1 MDKQQE
7 QAAANETAGGNLDP
21 QLGAAE
27 LPPVEPPSAGFI
39 VQLFVVPALIVLFVV
54 GIWVVFGKLAS
65 NKQDLQHLVQE
76 LQSGNPQREQ
86 RAALELAQLLRADLE
101 LGKDGEQ
108 LSTNPDLARSL
119 SSMFRESLKRSSPSD
134 EELQQQAFLARTLGF
149 MDVPDLVLPVL
160 IQAIGPSNNLDIRKG
175 AMASIALISG
185 RQLEAGVDTGS
196 REAVLALIEASND
209 DDYSVRQIAAF
220 SLGLMDGPV
229 AEQQLKVLLAN
240 RDRKTAINAA
250 LGLAR
255 QGSSAGLPLFLTYLA
270 EAADALNEKELKG
283 LTAEEA
289 SNLVE
294 QKTRTE
300 PLVLKNTFKALTDLL
315 PDLNEDEKAQV
326 LSAVSPVAEAYP
338 NMSIQIAARKLKLA
352 LENDEAS

>member
-1 MDKQQE
+1 MDKQQDNSP
-7 QAAANETAGGNLDP
+7 ATDAAGGNLDP

-39 VQLFVVPALIVLFVV
+39 IQLFVVPALIVLFVV

-101 LGKDGEQ
+101 LGEEGEQ
-108 LSTNPDLARSL
+108 LSTNADLARSL
-119 SSMFRESLKRSSPSD
+119 SNMFRESLKRSSPSE

-160 IQAIGPSNNLDIRKG
+160 IEAIRPSNNLDIRKN

-185 RQLEAGVDTGS
+185 RQLEAGTETGS
-196 REAVLALIEASND
+196 KEVVLALIDASND
-209 DDYSVRQIAAF
+209 EDASVRQIAAF
-220 SLGLMDGPV
+220 SLGLMSGPV

-240 RDRKTAINAA
+240 SDRKTAINAA
-250 LGLAR
+250 IGLAR
-255 QGSSAGLPLFLTYLA
+255 KGSRDGLTLFLNYLEEA
-270 EAADALNEKELKG
+270 TDGLDDEELKQLSPEEAAKRL
-283 LTAEEA
+283 EE
-289 SNLVE
+289 
-294 QKTRTE
+294 KTRTE

-315 PDLNEDEKAQV
+315 PEMSDDEKAQV
-326 LSAVSPVAEAYP
+326 LKAVTPVANGYP
-338 NMSIQIAARKLKLA
+338 NMSIQIAARKLKLSI
-352 LENDEAS
+352 ENSDAS